1 MELNSYERLD
11 DLQIRG
17 LFIIQDTRG
26 FCFGT
31 DAVLLSDFAQVK
43 KGDSVLDMCTG
54 TGIIPLLLSAK
65 TRAKKIIG
73 VEILKDVS
81 DMANRSVS
89 YNKIEN
95 VEIVNGD
102 IKNSAKLFGKG
113 VFDVV
118 TCNPPY
124 KKAGSGLVN
133 PDDVKAISRHEIL
146 CSLEDVIEQASLVLK
161 DGGKLFMVH
170 RPTRLADI
178 IALMRRYCL
187 EPKRLRLVAPHEGK
201 EPNMVLIE
209 AAKGGNPFLKV
220 LPTLN
225 VYNHLGEYTEEL
237 LKIYERA

>member
-1 MELNSYERLD
+1 MELKSYERLD
-11 DLQIRG
+11 DLQIKG

-54 TGIIPLLLSAK
+54 TGIIPLLISAK
-65 TRAKKIIG
+65 TEAGNITG

-81 DMANRSVS
+81 DMARRSVL

-95 VEIVNGD
+95 IEILNGD
-102 IKNSAKLFGKG
+102 IKDCACMFGKNS
-113 VFDVV
+113 FDVV

-133 PDDVKAISRHEIL
+133 PDDVKAVSRHEIL
-146 CSLEDVIEQASLVLK
+146 CSLEDVISQASLVLK
-161 DGGKLFMVH
+161 DGGKFFMVH

-178 IALMRRYCL
+178 FFLMRGYSL
-187 EPKRLRLVAPHEGK
+187 EPKRLRLVAPQEGK

-225 VYNHLGEYTEEL
+225 VYNSLGQYTEEL